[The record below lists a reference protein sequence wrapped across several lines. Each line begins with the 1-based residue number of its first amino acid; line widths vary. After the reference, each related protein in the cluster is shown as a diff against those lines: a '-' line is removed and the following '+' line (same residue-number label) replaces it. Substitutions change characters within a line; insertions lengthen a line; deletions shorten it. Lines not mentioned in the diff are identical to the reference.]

1 MQSNISITNEP
12 QMITKTNNVGYELTT
27 SKLLKNIRKNKLKK
41 LSLVLC
47 FVFFVFV
54 LCSDHVFKRENHQST
69 TTTTTAATT
78 TTATTTKH
86 LSVVVVSDVNKHPVK
101 RRRGQ
106 RDPFDSGFVGFRL
119 PDQRVDR
126 PQQPAQQR
134 QLARGGNSEA
144 IL

>member
-1 MQSNISITNEP
+1 M
-12 QMITKTNNVGYELTT
+12 
-27 SKLLKNIRKNKLKK
+27 
-41 LSLVLC
+41 SLVLC

-69 TTTTTAATT
+69 TTAATATTAATTTTTT